1 MNNSNINKSFEDVL
15 RESSRKK
22 ISIYS
27 FKKTY
32 PAYLIL
38 LFFIFISIFIY
49 KTTKTNVEQE
59 QKVQFDKAVQSVET
73 RLNNLMQAE
82 YEIIHST
89 RGLYDIVPQVVRDY
103 FEIYNTVPVESYSS
117 IVSISYILPVKNSVK
132 GQFIYNS
139 QTIGYYDYKII
150 PEGDRDE
157 YFAVQMMVPFKNYDE
172 KLLGYD
178 IRTIPE
184 LKDAYEKARD
194 EGKIMA
200 SDFFVFPI
208 HQNKLT
214 TFLFSPIYPKDAKL
228 NTKEQREKNFQG
240 NLGLE
245 ISVQDFF
252 EEALRGGIS
261 SANNVFP
268 TDSTIIF
275 NFYELKK
282 NTRNLIFS
290 SKNANLLS
298 TNFKPAFTEI
308 KQFNIANKQI
318 ELDFYTIPNFGGTLQ
333 SSLPLI
339 ALGISLILSIVLF
352 GFILSVITSRGRALD
367 LAERMTRSQRRIV
380 ETTQDI
386 IAAIDFDGV
395 WRSMNPASL
404 KVLGAEPNYL
414 IGKSIFDNFVN
425 EKEINSF
432 KSILSEGGNENTSRI
447 DIRMKR
453 VDNTEIWVN
462 WSLSLSEEDGLV
474 YTIGRDVTLEK
485 KAEEEAKLRS
495 QQIHLASYAA
505 QEANEQKTLFMINAS
520 HQLRNSLTGVLGY
533 LQLLNE
539 KYYDNEEEMKQYLK
553 LAEESSE
560 EIFTFVSDFVDV
572 ALQGTNTEVN
582 LEIVNLKHIFDEV
595 EEQLKGNKIRLI
607 LPETNLDYNI
617 QVSHKHLIRSLYE
630 IISALTEGIE
640 KEAEVNIEIEI
651 NDYEGVVIFQILTEP
666 NPFVSELIT
675 IYKQAT
681 ENIID
686 ALKYDKDEI
695 IFRFAKAASKIR
707 IMNGQVTFDTF
718 GLDDQNLSTIT
729 LPLKR
734 QIM

>member
-22 ISIYS
+22 ISVYS

-117 IVSISYILPVKNSVK
+117 IISISYILPVKNSVK

-139 QTIGYYDYKII
+139 QTIGYYDYKIM

-194 EGKIMA
+194 EGKITA
-200 SDFFVFPI
+200 SDFFIFPI

-282 NTRNLIFS
+282 NKRNLIFS

-298 TNFKPAFTEI
+298 SNFKPAFSEI

-404 KVLGAEPNYL
+404 KVLGAEPNDL

-462 WSLSLSEEDGLV
+462 WSLSFSEEDGLV

-666 NPFVSELIT
+666 NPVVSELIT

>member
-386 IAAIDFDGV
+386 IATIDFDGV

-404 KVLGAEPNYL
+404 KVLGAEPNDL

-666 NPFVSELIT
+666 NPVVSELIT

>member
-1 MNNSNINKSFEDVL
+1 MNNSNLNKTFEEVL
-15 RESSRKK
+15 KESSRKK

-27 FKKTY
+27 FRKTY

-38 LFFIFISIFIY
+38 LVFIFISIFIY
-49 KTTKTNVEQE
+49 KTTKTNVEQD
-59 QKVQFDKAVQSVET
+59 QKRQFEKAVQSVET
-73 RLNNLMQAE
+73 RLNNLMQAQ
-82 YEIIHST
+82 YEILYST

-103 FEIYNTVPVESYSS
+103 FEIYNTVPVETYNS
-117 IVSISYILPVKNSVK
+117 IVSISYILPVQNSFK

-139 QTIGYYDYKII
+139 QTIGYYDYKIS

-194 EGKIMA
+194 EGKIIA
-200 SDFFVFPI
+200 SDFFTFQI
-208 HQNKLT
+208 HKNKLT
-214 TFLFSPIYPKDAKL
+214 TFLFSPIYPKDAQL
-228 NTKEQREKNFQG
+228 NSVEQRRKNFQG
-240 NLGLE
+240 ALGLE
-245 ISVQDFF
+245 ISVKDFF
-252 EEALRGGIS
+252 EEALKGGIS
-261 SANNVFP
+261 TTNNIFP

-275 NFYELKK
+275 QFYELK
-282 NTRNLIFS
+282 NTSRNLVFS
-290 SKNANLLS
+290 SKNSELL
-298 TNFKPAFTEI
+298 NNKFKPAFI
-308 KQFNIANKQI
+308 DVKFFNIANKRV
-318 ELDFYTIPNFGGTLQ
+318 ELDFYTVPNFGGTLQ
-333 SSLPLI
+333 SSLPLV
-339 ALGISLILSIVLF
+339 ALAISLMLSFVLF

-386 IAAIDFDGV
+386 IAAIDLDGI
-395 WRSMNPASL
+395 WRSMNPASI
-404 KVLGAEPNYL
+404 KVFGIEPIEM

-425 EKEINSF
+425 EKDINNF
-432 KSILSEGGNENTSRI
+432 KGIISEGGNEKTSRI
-447 DIRMKR
+447 DVKMKKA
-453 VDNTEIWVN
+453 DNTEIWVN
-462 WSLSLSEEDGLV
+462 WSLSLSEDDGLV

-539 KYYDNEEEMKQYLK
+539 KYYDDEEEMKQYLK

-582 LEIVNLKHIFDEV
+582 LEIVNLRTLFNEV
-595 EEQLKGNKIRLI
+595 EEQLKGNKIQLV
-607 LPETNLDYNI
+607 LPEANLDYNI
-617 QVSHKHLIRSLYE
+617 QVSHKHLTRSLFE

-640 KEAEVNIEIEI
+640 KEATVNIEIEI

-666 NPFVSELIT
+666 NPVVSELIT
-675 IYKQAT
+675 IYKEAT

-686 ALKYDKDEI
+686 ALKYDKNEI
-695 IFRFAKAASKIR
+695 LFRFAKAASKIR

-718 GLDDQNLSTIT
+718 GLEDQNLSTIT
-729 LPLKR
+729 LPIKR
-734 QIM
+734 QVM